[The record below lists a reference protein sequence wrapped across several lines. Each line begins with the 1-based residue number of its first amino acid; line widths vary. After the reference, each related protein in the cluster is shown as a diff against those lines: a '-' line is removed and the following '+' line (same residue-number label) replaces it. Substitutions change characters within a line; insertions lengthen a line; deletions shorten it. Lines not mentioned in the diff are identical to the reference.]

1 MISSLPILI
10 VAAVAACASFAV
22 LAWLLKSG
30 LAWRLA
36 VDVPNQRSLHE
47 RPVPRVGGWGVMC
60 SALPLI
66 ALGGP
71 GFGWAALAASVLAV
85 VSLIDDRRG
94 LSARVRFS
102 VHLLVAAGAVAVSST
117 GMPIWATVLVVVAL
131 VWIVNL
137 YNFMD
142 GANGLA
148 AGMTVLGF
156 GTYAIAA
163 VRAAPELAMA
173 SGVIAGAGLGF
184 LVLNFGA
191 AKVFLGDV
199 GSIPLGFLAGAFGL
213 WGWQHGVWPVWFVAM
228 AFGPFIADAS
238 VTLLR
243 RLLRG
248 EKVWHAHRE
257 HFYQRLVR
265 VLGSHVPVA
274 LLYYAL
280 MLGGSAAGLAA
291 RQLRSAPAQ
300 WAIVVVW
307 YAVLAVVGAWIE
319 WRWRK
324 SGLTR

>member
-1 MISSLPILI
+1 M
-10 VAAVAACASFAV
+10 
-22 LAWLLKSG
+22 
-30 LAWRLA
+30 
-36 VDVPNQRSLHE
+36 
-47 RPVPRVGGWGVMC
+47 
-60 SALPLI
+60 PLI
-66 ALGGP
+66 AFGVP
-71 GFGWAALAASVLAV
+71 GFGWAALAACVLAI

-102 VHLLVAAGAVAVSST
+102 IHLLVAAGAVAISSA
-117 GMPIWATVLVVVAL
+117 GMSIWAAVLVVVAL
-131 VWIVNL
+131 VWMINL

-156 GTYAIAA
+156 GTYTIAA
-163 VRAAPELAMA
+163 ARVAPELAMA
-173 SGVIAGAGLGF
+173 SGVIAGAGVGF

-213 WGWQHGVWPVWFVAM
+213 WGWQRDVWPVWFVAM
-228 AFGPFIADAS
+228 AFAPFIADAS

-248 EKVWHAHRE
+248 EKVWQAHRE

-280 MLGGSAAGLAA
+280 MSGGSAAALAA
-291 RQLRSAPAQ
+291 RRLSSVAQ
-300 WAIVVVW
+300 QWGTVVAW
-307 YAVLAVVGAWIE
+307 YALLAVVGAWIE